1 MADGLDEL
9 VDMGLVQVVVG
20 FDRDGAEGVR
30 VGDVGA
36 EGLWGEGAEGGF
48 ALAVG
53 VVHGW
58 VTGIDLS

>member
-1 MADGLDEL
+1 
-9 VDMGLVQVVVG
+9 MGLVQVVVG
-20 FDRDGAEGVR
+20 FCGDGAEGVR

-48 ALAVG
+48 ALAIG

-58 VTGIDLS
+58 VTGINLS